1 MGRLVSF
8 RGPLALQFGLMDS
21 FQTVSV
27 GNWVNKRIGIDPT
40 LGSVP
45 TRRRSGGGEGVLEG
59 RSESPTSSTGARL
72 LSAVSQVN
80 AREEHDRAQDFCDAK
95 ALPEDDDA

>member
-1 MGRLVSF
+1 MWQPKSKPIRIY
-8 RGPLALQFGLMDS
+8 
-21 FQTVSV
+21 QTVSL
-27 GNWVNKRIGIDPT
+27 GNWVNNKRIGTDPT

-59 RSESPTSSTGARL
+59 RSESPTSSSTGARL

-80 AREEHDRAQDFCDAK
+80 AREEHDCAQDFCDAK